1 MENCSKDTIEG
12 FEESHKKSQK
22 QDGENKLNQN
32 EDGRGVK
39 KMEELFK
46 KTIET

>member
-12 FEESHKKSQK
+12 FEEFRKKSQK
-22 QDGENKLNQN
+22 Q
-32 EDGRGVK
+32 DGRGVK

-46 KTIET
+46 ETIET

>member
-1 MENCSKDTIEG
+1 MDTIEG
-12 FEESHKKSQK
+12 FEEFHKKAQN
-22 QDGENKLNQN
+22 QDGENKLNHN

-46 KTIET
+46 ETIGT